1 MKPDTAAVAAAK
13 AAADGEPRRRGA
25 AAAAVGRAG
34 AQTSPSTAAAFTPN
48 ATTPTRSDSSARFGA
63 RQGQR

>member
-1 MKPDTAAVAAAK
+1 MKPDTAAAAA
-13 AAADGEPRRRGA
+13 ARVAADGEPRRRG

-34 AQTSPSTAAAFTPN
+34 AQTSPSTTAFTPN
-48 ATTPTRSDSSARFGA
+48 AATPTRSDSSARFGA